1 MSGPKVVRVVTRE
14 ERIAICSALIAQ
26 LERAINTWITTRRR
40 IGDFDEATIADVNK
54 RRDQIIAELH
64 ADNFRRVE
72 QQVPQEIAFLTH
84 DIELHRQRAV
94 ERNTQSAVRLRQQR
108 QNAKM
113 LLAELERKS
122 ISLDEDIRLALESI
136 SVSLKEIP
144 LAEKTLAEGF
154 KLLVSE
160 ASEPTLNRSQ
170 QKQAQSLALGQHDQS
185 FSDWL
190 HANEKKQDSRL
201 HLIDQRLAELHSYFG
216 DELTAAFTSRLQEL
230 ENSPQSPFTDIH
242 IDSLVI
248 DLAEALTKAKRDSVL
263 IAQAQDLL
271 LELAANEGAKSDQ
284 QFVQIQAA
292 LENSIASR
300 SVQTIEQLVEKGNLL
315 LAKVKQLEAAKS
327 RRAAILSGLAEL
339 GYEVREEM
347 HTALAKNGRV
357 VVEKPGLPGY
367 GVELAGPVDAQR
379 LQVRAVAFER
389 DRNPMRERD
398 VESLW
403 CSDFKKLQDNIA
415 AQGGAV
421 TIEKALAIGAV
432 PLHQVDK
439 GDYIHSETS
448 SSLTENRRG

>member
-14 ERIAICSALIAQ
+14 ERIAICSSLIAQ

-40 IGDFDEATIADVNK
+40 IGGFDEAAIADVNK
-54 RRDQIIAELH
+54 RRDQIVAELD
-64 ADNFRRVE
+64 ADNFSRVE
-72 QQVPQEIAFLTH
+72 QQVPQEIAFLAK

-94 ERNTQSAVRLRQQR
+94 ERNTQSAMRLRQQR

-113 LLAELERKS
+113 LLTELERKS
-122 ISLDEDIRLALESI
+122 ISLDEEIRSSLESI

-144 LAEKTLAEGF
+144 FAEKTMAEGF
-154 KLLVSE
+154 KLLVGDAGNATLSE
-160 ASEPTLNRSQ
+160 SQ
-170 QKQAQSLALGQHDQS
+170 QQLARSLALHEREQS

-190 HANEKKQDSRL
+190 RANEKKQDSRL
-201 HLIDQRLAELHSYFG
+201 HLIDQRLAELRSYFG
-216 DELTAAFTSRLQEL
+216 DELTAVFAARLQEL
-230 ENSPQSPFTDIH
+230 ENSPQSSLTDMH

-248 DLAEALTKAKRDSVL
+248 ELSEALTKAKHESVL
-263 IAQAQDLL
+263 IARAQDLL
-271 LELAANEGAKSDQ
+271 LELAAHEVANSDP
-284 QFVQIQAA
+284 QFVQMQAA
-292 LENSIASR
+292 LENSIVSKDTQA
-300 SVQTIEQLVEKGNLL
+300 IEQLVEKGNLL
-315 LAKVKQLEAAKS
+315 LTKVKQLEAAKS
-327 RRAAILSGLAEL
+327 RRTAILSGLADL

-403 CSDFKKLQDNIA
+403 CSDFKKLQNSIA

-421 TIEKALAIGAV
+421 TIEKALAVGAV
-432 PLHQVDK
+432 PLHQVDRE
-439 GDYIHSETS
+439 DQVRSSESTVRS
-448 SSLTENRRG
+448 TNKR